1 MMMGSTQKMN
11 DIYKP
16 IRTNMP
22 IKILLQL
29 GEEEIKTL
37 DKSYGFSHAQE
48 DQLKKFSPGQG
59 MLMKGRRRALAD
71 NVARGTVRAR
81 RR

>member
-59 MLMKGRRRALAD
+59 MLIKTAKSTGR
-71 NVARGTVRAR
+71 
-81 RR
+81 